1 MSPTNLISVQDEDF
15 NLPTWN
21 SFNSTSIADTSEQ
34 TLIAYGQ
41 ILPASPTNAG
51 VVKASLK
58 YFMDV
63 ALKLNQRHTIV
74 TCDQAIYE
82 IALALRKKSPGKYG
96 TLILR
101 MGSFHI
107 ARNCMG
113 SIGMIMKQSGLE
125 DILARL
131 AFANAKQELLKN

>member
-41 ILPASPTNAG
+41 ILPESPTKAG
-51 VVKASLK
+51 VVKASLE

-82 IALALRKKSPGKYG
+82 IALALRKKV
-96 TLILR
+96 
-101 MGSFHI
+101 
-107 ARNCMG
+107 
-113 SIGMIMKQSGLE
+113 
-125 DILARL
+125 
-131 AFANAKQELLKN
+131 QESMEP